1 MGHVPPPVV
10 GIFVGGR
17 GSRFGGIAKGNLVHP
32 SGTRLIERLFD
43 VVRTALPD
51 ALLVLV
57 GERPEYADLELA
69 TVRDSPA
76 GIGPLGG
83 LRALVAFARDEGRD
97 AAVAI
102 ACDMPYVTSE
112 LVRRL
117 ADEAPGSSALA
128 PKGDGRWQALAARYG
143 VSVLPVLDAAI
154 RAHEHSLQRI
164 FERLG
169 ADAHVLSVDDAELAA
184 LGDWDAPD
192 DLER

>member
-1 MGHVPPPVV
+1 MPKPPVV
-10 GIFVGGR
+10 GLFVGGR

-32 SGTRLIERLFD
+32 SGVRLVERLTE
-43 VVRTALPD
+43 VVRSALPD

-57 GERPEYADLELA
+57 GERPEYEYLALA
-69 TVRDSPA
+69 TVRDSPP

-83 LRALVAFARDEGRD
+83 LRALVGFARDEGRD
-97 AAVAI
+97 AAIAI

-117 ADEAPGSSALA
+117 AEEAPGARALA
-128 PKGDGRWQALAARYG
+128 PRDDGRWQPLAARYDG
-143 VSVLPVLDAAI
+143 SVLPVLDAAI
-154 RAHEHSLQRI
+154 AAHEHSLQRI

-169 ADAHVLSVDDAELAA
+169 ADAQVLAVSGVELAT
-184 LGDWDAPD
+184 LRDWDSPD